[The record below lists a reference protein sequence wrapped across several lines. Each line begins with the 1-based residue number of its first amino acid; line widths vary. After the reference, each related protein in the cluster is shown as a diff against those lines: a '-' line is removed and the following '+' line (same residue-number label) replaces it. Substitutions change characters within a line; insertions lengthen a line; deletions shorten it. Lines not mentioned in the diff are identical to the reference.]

1 MYVCDNLEGTLS
13 GLQLPSV
20 SAQFPSAESV
30 LVAMTEI
37 AAIQAH
43 NFKMVAELMV
53 WQVRRHFANSASSYI
68 LICFWVST
76 LKSFLASGSSSPFFF
91 IIVGGKSGYK

>member
-1 MYVCDNLEGTLS
+1 MHVYYVCMYVCDNLEGTLS

-53 WQVRRHFANSASSYI
+53 WQVRRHFYLCIFYIANSAS
-68 LICFWVST
+68 T
-76 LKSFLASGSSSPFFF
+76 
-91 IIVGGKSGYK
+91 